1 MPPRKKKEQPKK
13 NDCKYQ
19 TIASTD
25 TNYSTFEVMKEYD
38 DLDTARISYFNDMK
52 EWKIF
57 VFFLLF
63 FFFDKKDWK
72 SDENHRE
79 YLHFGIREVK
89 LNK

>member
-1 MPPRKKKEQPKK
+1 MDIRRQRRKEAINTSYLIDKFKG
-13 NDCKYQ
+13 KYRLLVEY
-19 TIASTD
+19 
-25 TNYSTFEVMKEYD
+25 NREYD

-52 EWKIF
+52 E
-57 VFFLLF
+57 
-63 FFFDKKDWK
+63 WK